1 MKQARSRVVAAMA
14 AGLFAAAALGSATAS
29 AERVWD
35 LDQYD
40 KCMDDLYWNG
50 TPKTQQERDAIRQ
63 FCCQLSGGE
72 LSSPSPTEGNR
83 QCVAPAP
90 ESNPKGPA
98 APPTPVRP
106 PTVILPPAPVATA

>member
-1 MKQARSRVVAAMA
+1 MKQARSRVIAAMA

-40 KCMDDLYWNG
+40 KCLADMEWRGNKSL
-50 TPKTQQERDAIRQ
+50 QERDAIMQ

-72 LSSPSPTEGNR
+72 LGSPSPTEGHR
-83 QCVAPAP
+83 YCVAPAP
-90 ESNPKGPA
+90 ESNPNGPA

-106 PTVILPPAPVATA
+106 PTVTLPPAPVATA

>member
-1 MKQARSRVVAAMA
+1 MRRVRKRAVMAIVAAA
-14 AGLFAAAALGSATAS
+14 FAAAVLGAPTAS

-50 TPKTQQERDAIRQ
+50 QPRTQQERDAIRQ

-72 LSSPSPTEGNR
+72 WAPPSPVEGNR

-90 ESNPKGPA
+90 QADPA
-98 APPTPVRP
+98 GQPTAPPPGRP
-106 PTVILPPAPVATA
+106 PVVTLPPGPVNPG